1 MLQEPFLQC
10 RVFEEEG
17 LEAVILA
24 INTVKMW
31 IARNSQTNS
40 NCLVLKENRGCTRYG
55 VTISYIRPSAFICGW
70 FYAAARCAGLSFN
83 RSRAFFS

>member
-24 INTVKMW
+24 INAEKMW
-31 IARNSQTNS
+31 VARNSPPKYNVRLLIED
-40 NCLVLKENRGCTRYG
+40 LVCT
-55 VTISYIRPSAFICGW
+55 
-70 FYAAARCAGLSFN
+70 
-83 RSRAFFS
+83 